1 MSEIKLSNQRTMID
15 TVIVG
20 SNVTL
25 TGRATMDASGK
36 VLTAEGD
43 IRKVSADADL
53 YVGNYTL
60 YGININDV
68 DYISHRTEAS
78 QLLDEL
84 TAAINDGTISM
95 EGGEA

>member
-20 SNVTL
+20 ANVTL

-36 VLTAEGD
+36 ILTAEGD
-43 IRKVSADADL
+43 IRKVSAEADL

-84 TAAINDGTISM
+84 TAAINGGTISV

>member
-15 TVIVG
+15 TSIVG
-20 SNVTL
+20 ANVTL

-36 VLTAEGD
+36 ILTAEGD
-43 IRKVSADADL
+43 IRKVSSDSDL

-84 TAAINDGTISM
+84 TAAINDGTISV

>member
-1 MSEIKLSNQRTMID
+1 MSEIKLTNKRTMID

-20 SNVTL
+20 ANVTL

-43 IRKVSADADL
+43 IRKVSAEADI

-60 YGININDV
+60 YGININNV
-68 DYISHRTEAS
+68 EYIEHRTEAS
-78 QLLDEL
+78 QVLDEL
-84 TAAINDGTISM
+84 TAAINNGSATV
-95 EGGEA
+95 EGGEV

>member
-36 VLTAEGD
+36 ILTAEGD
-43 IRKVSADADL
+43 IRKVSAGADL

-84 TAAINDGTISM
+84 TAAINDGTISV

>member
-15 TVIVG
+15 TGIVG

-36 VLTAEGD
+36 ILTAEGD
-43 IRKVSADADL
+43 IRKVSAEADL

-84 TAAINDGTISM
+84 TAAINDGTISV

>member
-15 TVIVG
+15 TSIVG
-20 SNVTL
+20 ANVTL

-84 TAAINDGTISM
+84 TAAINDGTISV

>member
-15 TVIVG
+15 TSIIG
-20 SNVTL
+20 ANVTL

-36 VLTAEGD
+36 VMTAEGD
-43 IRKVSADADL
+43 IRKVSAETDL

-60 YGININDV
+60 YGININDAN
-68 DYISHRTEAS
+68 YIGYRTEAS

-84 TAAINDGTISM
+84 TAAINNGTATV

>member
-25 TGRATMDASGK
+25 TGRATMDASGTI
-36 VLTAEGD
+36 LTAEGD
-43 IRKVSADADL
+43 IRKVSAEADL

-84 TAAINDGTISM
+84 TAAINDGTISV

>member
-84 TAAINDGTISM
+84 TAAINDGTISV

>member
-25 TGRATMDASGK
+25 TGRVTMDASGK
-36 VLTAEGD
+36 VMTAEGD
-43 IRKVSADADL
+43 IRKVSADADI

-60 YGININDV
+60 YGININQA
-68 DYISHRTEAS
+68 DYIGHRTEAS

-84 TAAINDGTISM
+84 TAAINEGTVTV
-95 EGGEA
+95 EGGAA

>member
-15 TVIVG
+15 TSIVG
-20 SNVTL
+20 ANVTL

-36 VLTAEGD
+36 ILTAEGD

-84 TAAINDGTISM
+84 TAAINEGTVTV

>member
-43 IRKVSADADL
+43 IRKVSADTDL

-60 YGININDV
+60 YGININNV
-68 DYISHRTEAS
+68 EYIEHRTEAS

-84 TAAINDGTISM
+84 TAAINHGTM
-95 EGGEA
+95 AEEGGEA

>member
-1 MSEIKLSNQRTMID
+1 MSEIKLNNKRTMID
-15 TVIVG
+15 TSIEGV
-20 SNVTL
+20 NVTL

-43 IRKVSADADL
+43 IRKVSADADI

-60 YGININDV
+60 YGININNV
-68 DYISHRTEAS
+68 EYIDYRTEAS
-78 QLLDEL
+78 QLLDKL
-84 TAAINDGTISM
+84 TEAINNGAMTE

>member
-1 MSEIKLSNQRTMID
+1 MSEIKLTNQRTMID

-20 SNVTL
+20 ANVTL

-36 VLTAEGD
+36 ILTAEGD
-43 IRKVSADADL
+43 IRKVSAEADI

-60 YGININDV
+60 YGININNV
-68 DYISHRTEAS
+68 EYIDYRTEAS

-84 TAAINDGTISM
+84 TAAINDGTISV

>member
-43 IRKVSADADL
+43 IRKVSADTDL

-60 YGININDV
+60 YGININNV
-68 DYISHRTEAS
+68 GYIDHRTEAS

-84 TAAINDGTISM
+84 TAAINEGTVTV
-95 EGGEA
+95 EGGEV

>member
-1 MSEIKLSNQRTMID
+1 MSEIKLTNKRTMID

-20 SNVTL
+20 ANVTL
-25 TGRATMDASGK
+25 TGRATMNASGK

-43 IRKVSADADL
+43 IRKVSSDSDI

-60 YGININDV
+60 YGININDS

-84 TAAINDGTISM
+84 TAAINDGTISV

>member
-20 SNVTL
+20 ANVTL

-43 IRKVSADADL
+43 IRKVSADTDL

-60 YGININDV
+60 YGININNV
-68 DYISHRTEAS
+68 EYIDHRTEAS

-84 TAAINDGTISM
+84 TAAINDGTISV

>member
-15 TVIVG
+15 TSIVG
-20 SNVTL
+20 ANVTL

-36 VLTAEGD
+36 ILTAEGD
-43 IRKVSADADL
+43 IRKVSAEADL

-84 TAAINDGTISM
+84 TAAINDGTISV

>member
-1 MSEIKLSNQRTMID
+1 MSEIKLTNKRTMID

-20 SNVTL
+20 ANVTL

-43 IRKVSADADL
+43 IRKVSAEADI

-60 YGININDV
+60 YGININNV
-68 DYISHRTEAS
+68 EYIEHRTEAS

-84 TAAINDGTISM
+84 TAAINNGSATV
-95 EGGEA
+95 EGGEV

>member
-15 TVIVG
+15 TSIVG
-20 SNVTL
+20 ANVTL

-36 VLTAEGD
+36 ILTAEGD
-43 IRKVSADADL
+43 IRKVSAEADL

-60 YGININDV
+60 YGININDS

-84 TAAINDGTISM
+84 TAAINEGTVTV
-95 EGGEA
+95 EGGEV

>member
-1 MSEIKLSNQRTMID
+1 MSEIKLTNQRTMID

-20 SNVTL
+20 ANVTL

-36 VLTAEGD
+36 ILTAEGD
-43 IRKVSADADL
+43 IRKVSAEADL

-84 TAAINDGTISM
+84 TAAINDGTISV

>member
-43 IRKVSADADL
+43 IRKVSAEADL

-60 YGININDV
+60 YGININNS

-78 QLLDEL
+78 QLLDKL
-84 TAAINDGTISM
+84 TAAINEGTVTV

>member
-1 MSEIKLSNQRTMID
+1 MSEIKLTNKRTMID

-20 SNVTL
+20 ANVTL

-43 IRKVSADADL
+43 IRKVSAEADI

-60 YGININDV
+60 YGININNV
-68 DYISHRTEAS
+68 ESIEHRTEAS

-84 TAAINDGTISM
+84 TAAINNGSATV
-95 EGGEA
+95 EGGEV

>member
-36 VLTAEGD
+36 ILTAEGD

-60 YGININDV
+60 YGININVV

-84 TAAINDGTISM
+84 TAAINNGTISV

>member
-20 SNVTL
+20 ANVTL

-36 VLTAEGD
+36 ILTAEGD
-43 IRKVSADADL
+43 IRKVSAEDDL

-84 TAAINDGTISM
+84 TAAINDGTISV

>member
-43 IRKVSADADL
+43 IRKVSA
-53 YVGNYTL
+53 
-60 YGININDV
+60 
-68 DYISHRTEAS
+68 
-78 QLLDEL
+78 
-84 TAAINDGTISM
+84 
-95 EGGEA
+95 

>member
-1 MSEIKLSNQRTMID
+1 MSDIKLSNQRTMID

-43 IRKVSADADL
+43 IRKVSAEADL

-84 TAAINDGTISM
+84 TAAINDGTISV
-95 EGGEA
+95 EGGEV

>member
-1 MSEIKLSNQRTMID
+1 MSEIKLSNKRTMID
-15 TVIVG
+15 TSVAG
-20 SNVTL
+20 ANVTL

-36 VLTAEGD
+36 ILTAEGD
-43 IRKVSADADL
+43 IRKVSSDSDI

-60 YGININDV
+60 YGININDA

-84 TAAINDGTISM
+84 TAAINDGTAAV

>member
-1 MSEIKLSNQRTMID
+1 MSEIKLTNKRTMID

-20 SNVTL
+20 ANVTL

-43 IRKVSADADL
+43 IRKVSAEADI

-60 YGININDV
+60 YGININNV
-68 DYISHRTEAS
+68 EYIEHRTEAS

-84 TAAINDGTISM
+84 TAAINNGTVNE
-95 EGGEA
+95 EGGEV

>member
-1 MSEIKLSNQRTMID
+1 MSEIKLTNQRTMID
-15 TVIVG
+15 TSIVG
-20 SNVTL
+20 ANVTL

-43 IRKVSADADL
+43 IRKVSAEADI

-60 YGININDV
+60 YGININDA

-84 TAAINDGTISM
+84 TAAINDGTISV

>member
-36 VLTAEGD
+36 ILTAEGD
-43 IRKVSADADL
+43 IRKVSAEADL

-84 TAAINDGTISM
+84 TAAINDGTISV

>member
-1 MSEIKLSNQRTMID
+1 MSEIKLTNQRTMID

-20 SNVTL
+20 ANVTL

-36 VLTAEGD
+36 ILTAEGD
-43 IRKVSADADL
+43 IRKVSSDSDI

-60 YGININDV
+60 YGININDA

-84 TAAINDGTISM
+84 TAAINDGTISV

>member
-1 MSEIKLSNQRTMID
+1 MSEIKLSNKRTMID
-15 TVIVG
+15 TSVAG
-20 SNVTL
+20 ANVTL

-36 VLTAEGD
+36 ILTAEGD
-43 IRKVSADADL
+43 IRKVSSDSDI

-60 YGININDV
+60 YGININDA
-68 DYISHRTEAS
+68 DYINHRTEAS

-84 TAAINDGTISM
+84 TAAINDGTAAV

>member
-25 TGRATMDASGK
+25 TGRATTDASGK
-36 VLTAEGD
+36 ILTAEGD
-43 IRKVSADADL
+43 IRKVSAEADL

-84 TAAINDGTISM
+84 TAAINDGTISV

>member
-1 MSEIKLSNQRTMID
+1 MSEIKLTNQRTMID

-20 SNVTL
+20 ANVTL

-36 VLTAEGD
+36 ILTAEGD
-43 IRKVSADADL
+43 IRKVSAEADL

-60 YGININDV
+60 YGININNVEFID
-68 DYISHRTEAS
+68 HRTEAS

-84 TAAINDGTISM
+84 TAAINDGTISV

>member
-36 VLTAEGD
+36 ILTAEGD

-84 TAAINDGTISM
+84 TAAINDGTISV

>member
-1 MSEIKLSNQRTMID
+1 MSEIKLTNQRTMID
-15 TVIVG
+15 TSIVG
-20 SNVTL
+20 ANVTL

-36 VLTAEGD
+36 ILTAEGD

-84 TAAINDGTISM
+84 TAAINDGTISV

>member
-1 MSEIKLSNQRTMID
+1 MSEIKLTNQRTMID

-20 SNVTL
+20 ANVTL

-43 IRKVSADADL
+43 IRKVSAEADI

-60 YGININDV
+60 YVININNV
-68 DYISHRTEAS
+68 EYIDYRTEAS

-84 TAAINDGTISM
+84 TAAINNGTVTE
-95 EGGEA
+95 EGGEV

>member
-1 MSEIKLSNQRTMID
+1 MSEIKLTHKRTMID

-60 YGININDV
+60 YGININNV
-68 DYISHRTEAS
+68 KYIDHRTEAS

-84 TAAINDGTISM
+84 TAAINNGTM
-95 EGGEA
+95 AVEGGEA